1 MCVREDVSHVAIT
14 AASVYELAR
23 MADGDEVANAP
34 LMRNEVD
41 ENDNYEVAHLCE
53 NNTTSPSTFIWALT
67 FAAGISGLLFGYEY
81 GIIIDPC
88 IKSSS

>member
-1 MCVREDVSHVAIT
+1 
-14 AASVYELAR
+14 

-34 LMRNEVD
+34 LMSNEVD
-41 ENDNYEVAHLCE
+41 EDDHHEVPPLCE

-81 GIIIDPC
+81 GIIINHGV
-88 IKSSS
+88 KSSG